1 MREHEHDGECSEG
14 PRPKAE
20 QDQDRAPDALL
31 LKAAAG
37 GRADVLGPGG
47 MLRLQR
53 ALGNRAASASVQ
65 RSSVHGV
72 VGSGGQALDPE
83 VRSDMEARLGHDF
96 GDVRVHTDGAAHDS
110 AKEVGAHAYT
120 VGSHVVFQR
129 DAYDPGSHQGRTTL
143 AHELTHVVQQR
154 SGPVDGTETAGG
166 ITVSDPGDRFEREAV
181 ANAERVM
188 AAPAPVQAVREGGGT
203 PAGSGAVA
211 AVQRDAEEPVQ
222 RAAEE
227 GVEEA
232 PAVQG
237 LFVQRAGAEEAEED
251 EAPAE

>member
-1 MREHEHDGECSEG
+1 MHEHGPEHEHDAESRTG

-20 QDQDRAPDALL
+20 LEAGAPDALL

-37 GRADVLGPGG
+37 GRADVLGPTG

-53 ALGNRAASASVQ
+53 ALGNSGVGAALQ
-65 RSSVHGV
+65 RSAVHDV

-83 VRSDMEARLGHDF
+83 VRADMEGRLGHDF
-96 GDVRVHTDGAAHDS
+96 GDVRVHTDGAAHES
-110 AKEVGAHAYT
+110 AKGVNAHAYT

-154 SGPVDGTETAGG
+154 SGPVDGTETSGG
-166 ITVSDPGDRFEREAV
+166 IKVSDPSDRFEREAV
-181 ANAERVM
+181 ANADRVM
-188 AAPAPVQAVREGGGT
+188 AAPAPVQRESVAGGDEVTSAQGMF
-203 PAGSGAVA
+203 
-211 AVQRDAEEPVQ
+211 VQ
-222 RAAEE
+222 RAA
-227 GVEEA
+227 V
-232 PAVQG
+232 
-237 LFVQRAGAEEAEED
+237 EEAEED

>member
-1 MREHEHDGECSEG
+1 MQGHEHSHEHTAECVAA

-20 QDQDRAPDALL
+20 QDTGAPDALL

-53 ALGNRAASASVQ
+53 ALGNSGVGAAVQ
-65 RSSVHGV
+65 RSSVHDV
-72 VGSGGQALDPE
+72 VNSGGGRPLDAE
-83 VRSDMEARLGHDF
+83 VRADMEARLGHDF
-96 GDVRVHTDGAAHDS
+96 GDVRVHTDSAAHES
-110 AKEVGAHAYT
+110 AKSVNAHAYT
-120 VGSHVVFQR
+120 AGSHVVFQR

-166 ITVSDPGDRFEREAV
+166 IKVSDPSDRFEREAV

-188 AAPAPVQAVREGGGT
+188 SAPAPVVPTA
-203 PAGSGAVA
+203 S
-211 AVQRDAEEPVQ
+211 VQRE
-222 RAAEE
+222 AEE
-227 GVEEA
+227 GQEA
-232 PAVQG
+232 QEASVQG
-237 LFVQRAGAEEAEED
+237 MFVQRVAAEEAEED